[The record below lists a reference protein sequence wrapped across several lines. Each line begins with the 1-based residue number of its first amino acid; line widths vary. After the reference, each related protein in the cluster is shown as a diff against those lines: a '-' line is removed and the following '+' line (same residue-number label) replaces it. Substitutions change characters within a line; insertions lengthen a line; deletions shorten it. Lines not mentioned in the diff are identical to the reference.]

1 MSINSSGIVDLRD
14 AIKRLLYEALE
25 GAVNAGDLDL
35 PTIPDIVVNRNRD
48 TSHGDFASPVAMSLA
63 KIARRKP
70 REIADVIVRHLSVT
84 DLVGRVEIA
93 GPGFINVF
101 LADHAFHALVRK
113 IRARDTAFGR
123 VERRAEDTVQVEFV
137 SANPT
142 GPLHV
147 GHGRGAAYGD
157 AVASL
162 LDAAGYTVQREYYV
176 NDAGRQMDILAA
188 SVWLRY
194 LELAGEA
201 LPFPANGYQGDYI
214 FDIAAT
220 LHRAHGN
227 DLSHPAATILADLPE
242 DAPAGDKE
250 LYIDAIIARAR
261 KLLGEASYAVI
272 FDLTLDTLREDIERD
287 LAAFGITYDR
297 WFSERSLVTSGQL
310 ERAIERLKESDQIYE
325 KDGAWWFRS
334 TSYNDE
340 KDRVVVRDNGQTT
353 YFASDI
359 AYHMDKLERV
369 QRVIN
374 VWGADHHGYIGRV
387 KGSLTALGFD
397 ADRLD
402 IELVQFANLFE
413 NGQKMQ
419 MSTRSGEYVTLRQL
433 REDVG
438 RDAARFFYVMRK
450 NDQHLDFDLDLAKS
464 RTKDNPVYYVQYAH
478 ARVHSVFR
486 RAATSG
492 VAPNTNDANLELLNE
507 THERALMQT
516 LERYPEVIETAAA
529 EAAPH
534 QLAHY
539 LRDVANGLH
548 SWYDAHRMLVDD
560 VRLRDARLALA
571 DAARIVLRN
580 GLGVLGVDAPEAM

>member
-1 MSINSSGIVDLRD
+1 MRD
-14 AIKRLLYEALE
+14 SIKRLIRAALE
-25 GAVNAGDLDL
+25 HAVETGDLDL
-35 PTIPDIVVNRNRD
+35 PAIPDVVINRNKD
-48 TSHGDFASPVAMSLA
+48 SAHGDFASPVAMALA
-63 KIARRKP
+63 KLARRKP
-70 REIADVIVRHLSVT
+70 RDIAEIIVRHLPVNDAISQ
-84 DLVGRVEIA
+84 VEIA

-101 LADHAFHALVRK
+101 LAKQAFHALVRE
-113 IRARDTAFGR
+113 IRSRDTQFGR
-123 VERRAEDTVQVEFV
+123 AERRPDDTVQVEFV

-157 AVASL
+157 AVAAL
-162 LDAAGYTVQREYYV
+162 LDAAGFAVQREYYV
-176 NDAGRQMDILAA
+176 NDAGRQMDILAT
-188 SVWLRY
+188 SVWFRY
-194 LELAGEA
+194 LELAGVA
-201 LPFPANGYQGDYI
+201 IAFPANGYQGDYI
-214 FDIAAT
+214 FDIAASVHRTHGET
-220 LHRAHGN
+220 LA
-227 DLSHPAATILADLPE
+227 HPAEVILAELPE
-242 DAPAGDKE
+242 DAPGGDKE
-250 LYIDAIIARAR
+250 TYIDAVIARAR
-261 KLLGEASYAVI
+261 SLLGAEAYGQF
-272 FDLTLDTLREDIERD
+272 FDLTLQTLREDIERD
-287 LAAFGITYDR
+287 LEGFGITFDR

-310 ERAIERLKESDQIYE
+310 ERAIERLKSHDQLYE

-334 TSYNDE
+334 TDYKDA

-369 QRVIN
+369 RRVIN
-374 VWGADHHGYIGRV
+374 VWGADHHGYIARV
-387 KGSLTALGFD
+387 KGSLAALGED
-397 ADRLD
+397 PNRLD

-413 NGQKMQ
+413 NGEKMQ

-464 RTKDNPVYYVQYAH
+464 RSKDNPVYYVQYAH

-486 RAATSG
+486 RAG
-492 VAPNTNDANLELLNE
+492 ENGEKPNLADADLSQLAES
-507 THERALMQT
+507 HERALMQT
-516 LERYPEVIETAAA
+516 LERYPEVIEVAAA

-539 LRDVANGLH
+539 LRDVATAVH

-560 VRLRDARLALA
+560 TGLRDARLALA
-571 DAARIVLRN
+571 DAARIVMRN
-580 GLGVLGVDAPEAM
+580 GLGVLGVEAPEAM

>member
-1 MSINSSGIVDLRD
+1 MSVISSGSVDLRD
-14 AIKRLLYEALE
+14 SIKRLIRAALE
-25 GAVNAGDLDL
+25 HAVEAGDLDL
-35 PTIPDIVVNRNRD
+35 PAIPDVVINRNKD
-48 TSHGDFASPVAMSLA
+48 SAHGDFASPVAMALA
-63 KIARRKP
+63 KLARRKP
-70 REIADVIVRHLSVT
+70 RDIAEIIVRHLPVNDAISQ
-84 DLVGRVEIA
+84 VEIA

-101 LADHAFHALVRK
+101 LAKQAFHALVRE
-113 IRARDTAFGR
+113 IRSRDTQFGR
-123 VERRAEDTVQVEFV
+123 AERRPDDTVQVEFV

-157 AVASL
+157 AVAAL
-162 LDAAGYTVQREYYV
+162 LDAAGFAVQREYYV
-176 NDAGRQMDILAA
+176 NDAGRQMDILAT
-188 SVWLRY
+188 SVWFRY
-194 LELAGEA
+194 LELAGVEVA
-201 LPFPANGYQGDYI
+201 FPANGYQGDYI
-214 FDIAAT
+214 FDIAASVHRTHGDT
-220 LHRAHGN
+220 LA
-227 DLSHPAATILADLPE
+227 HPAEVILAELPE
-242 DAPAGDKE
+242 DAPGGDKE
-250 LYIDAIIARAR
+250 TYIDAVIARAR
-261 KLLGEASYAVI
+261 SLLGAEAYGQI
-272 FDLTLDTLREDIERD
+272 FDLTLQTLREDIERD
-287 LAAFGITYDR
+287 LEGFGITFDR

-310 ERAIERLKESDQIYE
+310 ERAIERLKSHDQLYE

-334 TSYNDE
+334 TDYKDA

-369 QRVIN
+369 RRVIN
-374 VWGADHHGYIGRV
+374 VWGADHHGYIARV
-387 KGSLTALGFD
+387 KGSLAALGED
-397 ADRLD
+397 PDRLD

-413 NGQKMQ
+413 NGEKMQ

-464 RTKDNPVYYVQYAH
+464 RSKDNPVYYVQYAH

-486 RAATSG
+486 RAG
-492 VAPNTNDANLELLNE
+492 ENGEKPNLADADLSQLAES
-507 THERALMQT
+507 HERALMQT
-516 LERYPEVIETAAA
+516 LERYPEVIEVAAA

-539 LRDVANGLH
+539 LRDVATAVH

-560 VRLRDARLALA
+560 SGLRDARLALA
-571 DAARIVLRN
+571 DAARIVMRN
-580 GLGVLGVDAPEAM
+580 GLGVLGVEAPEAM